1 MRDGV
6 KMRERVA
13 VALRIGAE
21 IGPVVGRDHGPI
33 EGWDLVTDLEL
44 ASLGESGGLP
54 WVTSY

>member
-21 IGPVVGRDHGPI
+21 IGPVVGGDHGPI

-44 ASLGESGGLP
+44 ASLGESGG
-54 WVTSY
+54 